1 MIREKY
7 TSSFALGLTLGV
19 LGYMSTA
26 RVDIRKFLNKPRENI
41 KKEENTNFSEWIEQ
55 SYSIEDSRN
64 WIVVYKATNAK

>member
-41 KKEENTNFSEWIEQ
+41 KKEENTNFSEWIKQ
-55 SYSIEDSRN
+55 SYSIENSRN